1 MHTNPSRHGGNQ
13 DKNESLYAAMIALMI
28 GAAPASAGWFDFTKE
43 MGTKKFWKDAG
54 CGIAFGAP

>member
-1 MHTNPSRHGGNQ
+1 M
-13 DKNESLYAAMIALMI
+13 KALYAAMIALMI

-54 CGIAFGAP
+54 CGIAFGAPKGCKD

>member
-1 MHTNPSRHGGNQ
+1 MREET
-13 DKNESLYAAMIALMI
+13 KALCAAMIALVI
-28 GAAPASAGWFDFTKE
+28 GAAPASAGWFDFTRE